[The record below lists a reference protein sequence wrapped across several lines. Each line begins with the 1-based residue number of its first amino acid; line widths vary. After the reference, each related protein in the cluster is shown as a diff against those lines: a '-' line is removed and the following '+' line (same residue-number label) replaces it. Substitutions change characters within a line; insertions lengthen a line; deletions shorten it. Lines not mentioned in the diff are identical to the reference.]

1 MVQLPLRTLCFD
13 QDILLVLTMSSKCS
27 PRGNLFASPSWFINT
42 RVAVGMGIPMRIPIP
57 MGMGWGWES
66 DFPCGDPHMCILI
79 WGFRYG
85 SHMDSN
91 MVPQMDHME
100 TYNV

>member
-1 MVQLPLRTLCFD
+1 M
-13 QDILLVLTMSSKCS
+13 
-27 PRGNLFASPSWFINT
+27 
-42 RVAVGMGIPMRIPIP
+42 GMGIPMGIPIP
-57 MGMGWGWES
+57 MGMGWEWES
-66 DFPCGDPHMCILI
+66 DFPCGDPHMGILI